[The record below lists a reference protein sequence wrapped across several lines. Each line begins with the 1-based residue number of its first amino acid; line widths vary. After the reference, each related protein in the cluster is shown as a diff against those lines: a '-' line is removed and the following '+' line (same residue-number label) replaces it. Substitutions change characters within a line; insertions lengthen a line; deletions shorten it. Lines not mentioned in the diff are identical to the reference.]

1 MNKFFKRIGAILVA
15 LTLCLGASTTAF
27 AAESENVPV
36 NESTVEDTSPI
47 IPRLNIVESGLS
59 SQFQT
64 QGKLTVTLFSAI
76 WYADFYVAIST
87 NSGSDYAVK
96 VTAPDGQTISGTAIG
111 DSGLHFIDRLTYAPA
126 GTYTFT
132 ITRKTGSLATVTAV
146 GAICN

>member
-27 AAESENVPV
+27 AAESENVEV
-36 NESTVEDTSPI
+36 ESTAEDSATIVPL
-47 IPRLNIVESGLS
+47 LNIVESNVS
-59 SQFQT
+59 PQFQT
-64 QGKLTVTLFSAI
+64 QGKLTVTLYSAI
-76 WYADFYVAIST
+76 WYADFYVAVST

-96 VTAPDGQTISGTAIG
+96 ITAPDGQVVSGTTLGNNELHHIG
-111 DSGLHFIDRLTYAPA
+111 RLTYAPA